1 MLPHDIFVRVRT
13 AQDGAAPGGK
23 MFTMPSQEKGAPSSG
38 QMPPPADQPAEGKAD
53 AGRSSYHHGN
63 LRATLIES
71 GKELLEAKGVPA
83 FSLRLAARTAGVS
96 QTAPYHHFTDKDG
109 LLDAISADGFQRLG
123 AELEAAAHGGIRPM
137 VLAFLRFARANPQMF
152 RLMFAA
158 HPASRPR
165 TADLAAAF
173 ERCWAAC
180 MGATRREL
188 GDNDDTSDRARQ
200 ATLAVWS
207 GMYGLS
213 RLLED
218 GTGAAAGLDDRSAA
232 ESVVQILQRG
242 IGALANA

>member
-1 MLPHDIFVRVRT
+1 
-13 AQDGAAPGGK
+13 
-23 MFTMPSQEKGAPSSG
+23 MPSQETGAPFAG
-38 QMPPPADQPAEGKAD
+38 QPPHASDAAANAAADDRAG
-53 AGRSSYHHGN
+53 AGRGSYHHGN

-109 LLDAISADGFQRLG
+109 LLDAMATDGFQRLG
-123 AELEAAAHGGIRPM
+123 AELETASSGGIRPM

-165 TADLAAAF
+165 PADLAAAF

-180 MGATRREL
+180 MAATRQEL
-188 GDNDDTSDRARQ
+188 GDNDDRSDHARQ

-207 GMYGLS
+207 GMYGLT
-213 RLLED
+213 RMLED
-218 GTGAAAGLDDRSAA
+218 GTAAAIALDDAA
-232 ESVVQILQRG
+232 AAASIVQILQRG
-242 IGALANA
+242 IGQAAARG

>member
-1 MLPHDIFVRVRT
+1 
-13 AQDGAAPGGK
+13 
-23 MFTMPSQEKGAPSSG
+23 MPRQEKGAPSSG
-38 QMPPPADQPAEGKAD
+38 KIPPAVDEAAEGTAET
-53 AGRSSYHHGN
+53 GRSSYHHGN
-63 LRATLIES
+63 LRSTLIES
-71 GKELLEAKGVPA
+71 GKDLLETKGLPA

-109 LLDAISADGFQRLG
+109 LLDAIAADGFQRLG

-158 HPASRPR
+158 QPASRQRP
-165 TADLAAAF
+165 ADLAAAF
-173 ERCWAAC
+173 ERCWTAC
-180 MGATRREL
+180 MGATRQEL
-188 GDNDDTSDRARQ
+188 GDNDDTSDHARQ

-218 GTGAAAGLDDRSAA
+218 GTADGLDDESATD
-232 ESVVQILQRG
+232 SVVRILQRG
-242 IGALANA
+242 IGKMTDA

>member
-1 MLPHDIFVRVRT
+1 
-13 AQDGAAPGGK
+13 
-23 MFTMPSQEKGAPSSG
+23 MPRQEKGAPSSG
-38 QMPPPADQPAEGKAD
+38 NIPPTVDQAAEETADG
-53 AGRSSYHHGN
+53 GRSSYHHGN
-63 LRATLIES
+63 LRSTLIES
-71 GKELLEAKGVPA
+71 GKDLLETKGLPA

-109 LLDAISADGFQRLG
+109 LLDAMAADGFQRLG
-123 AELEAAAHGGIRPM
+123 AELEAAARGGIRPM
-137 VLAFLRFARANPQMF
+137 ILAFLRFARANPQMF

-180 MGATRREL
+180 RGATCQEL

-218 GTGAAAGLDDRSAA
+218 GTGTAAGLDDQSAA

-242 IGALANA
+242 IGKMADA